1 MVYDVVILNFLS
13 IVNVIF
19 NVIKFELK
27 KKILLIWNKF
37 FWG

>member
-19 NVIKFELK
+19 NVIKFEF